1 MTAPTP
7 TGHGLSQE
15 AEPGSPDLR
24 LFLRVPPPA
33 GPGQA
38 PSRLARILG
47 LDLYSRVLLGKRAR
61 TEMSFAA
68 VLLLLVAAF
77 ELLAWSF
84 TFNALWNGDVLYVG
98 RGSIVAALVGALF
111 ASAVLWFERQF
122 LVSDEPPERRR
133 AAAVARLLFVLFAA
147 FINAQSLE
155 LLVFRTPIDQR
166 AHEEQ
171 LRAKAAVDLAEVERQ
186 EQADTDEAKAVQN
199 QLTAEADAIKSRL
212 DGERERLNT
221 ARVNAAAAAET
232 LTGAR
237 DELVRLA
244 QQEQAEPTSAA
255 AAAAEKRHLQ
265 REIDRSTAARIR
277 SNAQVPVSSD
287 EVRRLEDAYSASIS
301 EAARINRERAARSD
315 LRRALFGEW
324 ADRLAHSAIGESSN
338 GSQLPSAR
346 NAAPGAAEALERAR
360 KWHYEYRRPNAFE
373 QLRIPWDLALAHPPR
388 WLAGSQVLVEELET
402 RYGLHVPRPCV
413 ASGEP
418 EAPAALPC
426 DPLAWETEV
435 TRSHVFLVTLIS
447 CHLLAVFIPLLV
459 LVIKFFL
466 LPQELRRYYSA
477 RHQAAAGDGDALHAA
492 IVDQRAGA
500 TP

>member
-1 MTAPTP
+1 MTVPTP
-7 TGHGLSQE
+7 KGHGLHQE
-15 AEPGSPDLR
+15 AEPGAPDVR

-33 GPGQA
+33 GPGRA

-47 LDLYSRVLLGKRAR
+47 LDLYSGVLLGKRAR

-68 VLLLLVAAF
+68 MLLLLVAAF

-122 LVSDEPPERRR
+122 LVADEPPERRR

-186 EQADTDEAKAVQN
+186 EQADAAEAKNVHDRLA
-199 QLTAEADAIKSRL
+199 AEADALKIRL
-212 DGERERLNT
+212 DEERERLNT

-237 DELVRLA
+237 DELGRL
-244 QQEQAEPTSAA
+244 EQREPAEPTSAT
-255 AAAAEKRHLQ
+255 AAAAERRRLL

-277 SNAQVPVSSD
+277 SNAQLPVSGD
-287 EVRRLEDAYSASIS
+287 EVRRLEDAHTESLS
-301 EAARINRERAARSD
+301 EAARIGRERAARSD

-324 ADRLAHSAIGESSN
+324 VDRLAHSAVGEPSD
-338 GSQLPSAR
+338 GSQLPWAR
-346 NAAPGAAEALERAR
+346 SAAPGDAEVLERAR
-360 KWHYEYRRPNAFE
+360 KWHYEYQRPNAFE

-388 WLAGSQVLVEELET
+388 WLAGSRAIVVDLET
-402 RYGLHVPRPCV
+402 RYGLHVPRPC
-413 ASGEP
+413 AQAGEG

-477 RHQAAAGDGDALHAA
+477 RHQAAAGDGDALHAT

-500 TP
+500 RP